1 MRSEPGRSGEQWK
14 QRVSPIERRWW
25 LVPEGGGRGEKRAG
39 AGFVLERQATGL
51 DELGKGCAQLNHFLQ
66 LVHHPLPRARLLWC
80 WGRGEHV
87 ALPHSL
93 STWLHD
99 FL

>member
-1 MRSEPGRSGEQWK
+1 MEAERA
-14 QRVSPIERRWW
+14 SPIKRRWW

-66 LVHHPLPRARLLWC
+66 LVHYPLSRAQLLW
-80 WGRGEHV
+80 GAGGGKHM